1 MDPDRLSELE
11 EERRFLLR
19 SLADLELERGAGD
32 VEEADYQVLRD
43 GYTVRAAAVLRNI
56 EQGQAALASRSPRNW
71 GRLAGVVVGVLL
83 VAVIAGFLVARSSGQ
98 RLPGDTI
105 TGGTSPDQVAVLL
118 SEARSLLGT
127 DPAGASQRYLRVLSI
142 EPDNAEARTYTGW
155 LLAISTQNQ
164 SAADAAAT
172 LAIAKKDLE
181 RAIEVDPTFPDP
193 HCFLAV
199 IAARFENQ
207 ASTAKV
213 RAQECLD
220 NNPPADMRGMIESF
234 ASGLTNPSTPS
245 SDTAPGS
252 TGG

>member
-1 MDPDRLSELE
+1 MDPDRLAELE

-19 SLADLELERGAGD
+19 SLADLELERRAGD
-32 VEEADYQVLRD
+32 VEQADYEVLRD
-43 GYTVRAAAVLRNI
+43 GYTARAAAVLRNI
-56 EQGQAALASRSPRNW
+56 EQGQASLPPRTPRRW
-71 GRLAGVVVGVLL
+71 GRVVGAATIVVL

-127 DPAGASQRYLRVLSI
+127 DPSGASQRYLRVLSI

-155 LLAISTQNQ
+155 LLAISTRNQ
-164 SAADAAAT
+164 SATDSAST
-172 LAIAKKDLE
+172 LAVAKKDLQ

-199 IAARFENQ
+199 IAARFENDP
-207 ASTAKV
+207 ATAKV

-234 ASGLTNPSTPS
+234 AGGLSGPSNPPSDTSPST
-245 SDTAPGS
+245 TNG
-252 TGG
+252 